1 MAAFVVS
8 VMLTG
13 TIRVIISVA
22 ITVFIGWL
30 IGLLL
35 RRLSPLRYLARLVLV
50 APGVTVL
57 YILIGV
63 AIAITAFSAG
73 HQTTVDRVLGSFDDW
88 LRWPLYLLWLLTG
101 LGFPARRRWRKR
113 PLPVSMALG

>member
-1 MAAFVVS
+1 MVS
-8 VMLTG
+8 VTLTG

-35 RRLSPLRYLARLVLV
+35 RRLLLLRYLARLVLA
-50 APGVTVL
+50 APWVTVL
-57 YILIGV
+57 YILVGV
-63 AIAITAFSAG
+63 VIAITAFGAG
-73 HQTTVDRVLGSFDDW
+73 HQTTLDSILGSFDDW
-88 LRWPLYLLWLLTG
+88 LRWPMYLLWLLTG